1 MNTRSVLV
9 IITYNSEDF
18 IEKCLYSIISQS
30 YKDWFMVIV
39 DNASSDSTVE
49 KIREF
54 RDTYPEITSH
64 NFKLISLKKNT
75 GFAAAVNHAV
85 FNFIGKK
92 KKDIEKYLEFL
103 VLLNP
108 DMYLERDALK
118 NIISTFSKTD
128 ENKPAGTLQAGRIGA
143 AGGLVL
149 DYEKDTVQ
157 HIGGKVSD
165 NFITSH
171 VGFGESYSGLK
182 QEPGQKKIK
191 GSEPGA
197 IKMIKDVDYITGAFF
212 ATDFELF
219 KSIRGFD
226 TGYRPVYF
234 EELDYCLKLKKLG
247 LRIVVNTDSVVRH
260 YEGASVKKF
269 SRSFYKFYHKNR
281 VRCAIINLGF
291 IDFFRKFCGQELK
304 WLKTR
309 ATRDQFQ
316 PVIYAYFINFLFLP
330 YNLVVKLR
338 NRLILSKIE
347 LK

>member
-1 MNTRSVLV
+1 MNVRSLLIV
-9 IITYNSEDF
+9 ITYNSEDF
-18 IEKCLYSIISQS
+18 IEKCLYSVISQS
-30 YKDWFMVIV
+30 YKDWFLVVV
-39 DNASSDSTVE
+39 DNASIDSTVG
-49 KIREF
+49 KVREF

-64 NFKLISLKKNT
+64 NFRLISLKKNI
-75 GFAAAVNHAV
+75 GFSAAVNYAV
-85 FNFIGKK
+85 FNFIGEK
-92 KKDIEKYLEFL
+92 KKDLEKCLEFL

-108 DMYLERDALK
+108 DMYLERGALK

-128 ENKPAGTLQAGRIGA
+128 EDKPPGTLPAGKIGA
-143 AGGLVL
+143 AGGLIL

-157 HIGGKVSD
+157 HTGGKVSD

-171 VGFGESYSGLK
+171 VGSGDNYSDLK
-182 QEPGQKKIK
+182 RELNREKIK
-191 GSEPGA
+191 GSEPGVA
-197 IKMIKDVDYITGAFF
+197 KMIKDVDYITGAFF
-212 ATDFELF
+212 ATDFKLF
-219 KSIRGFD
+219 KDIRGFD

-247 LRIVVNTDSVVRH
+247 LRIVVDTDSVARH
-260 YEGASVKKF
+260 FEGASVKKF

-291 IDFFRKFCGQELK
+291 INFFRKFCRQELK
-304 WLKTR
+304 WLKTK

-330 YNLVVKLR
+330 YNLVVKLK
-338 NRLILSKIE
+338 NRLTLNKIE